1 MAKLH
6 ESVVRGAHSI
16 TCHETHT
23 FVVIVVEAIH
33 HFGNDTKELVD
44 DSHGSLSRA
53 VLEARPNGV
62 NIGFFVRLLG
72 DEFLVIES
80 TPRRHGRDQ
89 LVCAHFSHSSLREA
103 HDRFKV
109 FSLDIKVKFTVDVGD
124 E

>member
-6 ESVVRGAHSI
+6 ESVVWGGHSI
-16 TCHETHT
+16 ISHETLK
-23 FVVIVVEAIH
+23 FAVIIVHAIH
-33 HFGNDTKELVD
+33 HFGKDTKELVD
-44 DSHGSLSRA
+44 DSNGSHGRA
-53 VLEARPNGV
+53 VLEARPKWV

-80 TPRRHGRDQ
+80 TPRRHGREQ
-89 LVCAHFSHSSLREA
+89 LVRAHFSHSSLREA